1 MRLAPYLL
9 VAGSIVGCADPE
21 AVELDTGAPLSA
33 LPADQLPAPLGAP
46 LTLASARHPSRWVGQ
61 LRNAAATCPAGQNA
75 YIGRKLFATPGGLPP
90 VDALARYCVYEAPVG
105 QGAGAPTNPQGMRQF
120 RQIEPDLMVL
130 APSGA
135 LFGMMADEYG
145 PVFDEQV
152 GRLFSLGATPPGF
165 QGPRVV
171 VFDSSP
177 TAGPGLAAATSTGTE
192 LHGQAINQIVRRL
205 ICDQLG
211 VCVAT
216 PATRLVL
223 DLRVDP
229 VTGAVVVDRT
239 NGGTYGTPSVLA
251 EAVHQEVEAWRASGV
266 DTGLLLNLSLGW
278 HPSYGGRAGTPVS
291 SWPVAVQAAHLA
303 LAEAACSGAVTFAAA
318 GNRKGGSAI
327 SDTGPLLPGG
337 WEAFSVGTASCA
349 TVLAS
354 PTAVVTRPMVHAVG
368 ISDGQDSDV
377 TISRPNGRPGLVA
390 YGDHAMVP
398 LMGLGGLSGVY
409 TGTSVSTAVAT
420 ASAAVLWAN
429 KPALTPVDLVATLRA
444 SGAPSTV
451 PISASFC
458 PGGGCGAAVVVDV
471 CRTVERSCEVGAPG
485 YTTPCAV
492 WPGGPLTCPN
502 GPPTLAQ
509 PDPAELTVFAGG
521 AAQGTL
527 TFSPGVYS
535 DPVCGRGVTELVSEV
550 AGAPAADP
558 CPDDQY
564 YQGMT
569 RPWLEPQPL
578 GDQCPECYLQVST
591 GQLYLDLPAGFSR
604 VSSLT
609 LTTLDA
615 AGVPRSYTTTAVPT
629 SSPAILTFANPAL
642 LTGTVDARLTAVVG
656 TTSYASSLYVL
667 P

>member
-1 MRLAPYLL
+1 MRWLAYLL
-9 VAGSIVGCADPE
+9 AVQGILGCADP
-21 AVELDTGAPLSA
+21 AVDDLDSAAPLSA

-46 LTLASARHPSRWVGQ
+46 LTVPSARHPSRWVGQ
-61 LRNAAATCPAGQNA
+61 LRNAAASCPAGQNA
-75 YIGRKLFATPGGLPP
+75 YVGRKLFATPGGPP
-90 VDALARYCVYEAPVG
+90 LVDALARYCVYEAPIG
-105 QGAGAPTNPQGMRQF
+105 QGAGNPTNPQGMRQF
-120 RQIEPDLMVL
+120 RQIEPDLMVMS
-130 APSGA
+130 PSGP

-145 PVFDEQV
+145 PVFDQQV
-152 GRLFSLGATPPGF
+152 GRLFSLGTTPPGF

-205 ICDQLG
+205 VCDELG

-216 PATRLVL
+216 PSTRLVL

-229 VTGAVVVDRT
+229 VTMAVVVDRA
-239 NGGTYGTPSVLA
+239 NGGTFGTPSGLA
-251 EAVHQEVEAWRASGV
+251 EAVHQEVESWRASGV
-266 DTGLLLNLSLGW
+266 DVGLLLNLSLGW
-278 HPSYGGRAGTPVS
+278 HPSYGGRATTPPS

-318 GNRKGGSAI
+318 GNRKGGAAI

-337 WEAFSVGTASCA
+337 WEALTVGTASCA
-349 TVLAS
+349 PLLAT
-354 PTAVVTRPMVHAVG
+354 PTAVVTRPMLNAVG
-368 ISDGQDSDV
+368 ISDGNDSDV

-390 YGDHAMVP
+390 YGDHALVP
-398 LMGLGGLSGVY
+398 LMGLPGLSGVY

-429 KPALTPVDLVATLRA
+429 KPSLPPLDLLTALKA

-451 PISASFC
+451 PISAAFC
-458 PGGGCGAAVVVDV
+458 PGGGCGTSVVLDV

-492 WPGGPLTCPN
+492 WPGGPLSCPL

-509 PDPAELTVFAGG
+509 PDPAELAVFSGG
-521 AAQGTL
+521 AAQSTL
-527 TFSPGVYS
+527 AFQPGVYS
-535 DPVCGRGVTELVSEV
+535 DPVCGRGATELLSEV

-591 GQLYLDLPAGFSR
+591 GKLYLELPAGFAR

-642 LTGTVDARLTAVVG
+642 LTGTVDARITALVG